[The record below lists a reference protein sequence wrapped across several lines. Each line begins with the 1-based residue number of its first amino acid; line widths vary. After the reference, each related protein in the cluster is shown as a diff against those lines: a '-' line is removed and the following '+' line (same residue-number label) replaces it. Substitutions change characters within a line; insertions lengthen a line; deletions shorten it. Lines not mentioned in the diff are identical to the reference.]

1 VTIAAA
7 AVAVEGLI
15 NLVNSIKDVKE
26 TSWKYWGSLIVGL
39 LAGVLISVNYNLDLF
54 AVLGLEGQIPYVGPV
69 LTGLVLS
76 RGSNYASDILGRIQG
91 KPAS

>member
-1 VTIAAA
+1 MDFVTIAAA

-15 NLVNSIKDVKE
+15 NLVNSVKEKE

-91 KPAS
+91 A